1 MLFTPV
7 FQIIN
12 EDAEWDTNSPG
23 PHHVPPPL
31 PGAARIIIL
40 PGVTGSEP
48 NQFASIFGD
57 VVKCRLPCNPHV
69 VTRASAVCSG
79 VLLLSF
85 RGLAGLAHR
94 AESPS
99 ANATLRQSSRL
110 HVADIFSLFCIL
122 RWTESSPFFE
132 KQDGQVYTPVKWR
145 REWV

>member
-1 MLFTPV
+1 M
-7 FQIIN
+7 
-12 EDAEWDTNSPG
+12 
-23 PHHVPPPL
+23 PPPL

-57 VVKCRLPCNPHV
+57 VVKCCLPCNPHV

-85 RGLAGLAHR
+85 RGLSGLAHT

-99 ANATLRQSSRL
+99 ANGTLRQGSQL
-110 HVADIFSLFCIL
+110 WLTFSLCFASQDRQKVAPLLGNRMDKCTYRQSGGGSGCGRHNIFHSHHDIYFC
-122 RWTESSPFFE
+122 
-132 KQDGQVYTPVKWR
+132 
-145 REWV
+145 